1 MGVAGDSSL
10 RGRAQSSQ
18 SKLDVYAIEGIPS
31 MGALGRNYLQDRTSE
46 PIPNEI
52 IGATENLR
60 LSLISDKPGLVEF
73 LGSPR
78 VVVSLHVGASVA
90 VDCRRAGQRHR
101 GTTIHGDL
109 EIIPPNLGGV
119 WEIKSR
125 DTALVIGLKLRVL
138 ERIVQE
144 SGGDPRKLQ
153 VFNRFQARDP
163 QIEHIGWA
171 LKAEMENGY
180 PSGRS
185 YMDAL
190 AMGLATRI
198 VRYHSSLARA
208 PRPMKAA
215 MPGRKLKAVLGYI
228 EDNLGR
234 DLGLSEIAE
243 AAGLSVS
250 HFKTLFR
257 KSLGMPPHQ
266 YLLRR
271 RVERAAM
278 QLRSGRMSICQI
290 ALENGFCHQSHL
302 ALQLRPVLGLTPQ
315 ELRDP

>member
-1 MGVAGDSSL
+1 
-10 RGRAQSSQ
+10 
-18 SKLDVYAIEGIPS
+18 
-31 MGALGRNYLQDRTSE
+31 MGAFSRSYLENRTTD
-46 PIPNEI
+46 PIPNET

-78 VVVSLHVGASVA
+78 VVVSLHIGPSVA

-119 WEIKSR
+119 WEIKSP
-125 DTALVIGLKLRVL
+125 DTALVIGLKLGVL
-138 ERIVQE
+138 QRMVEE
-144 SGGDPRKLQ
+144 SGGDPQKLQ
-153 VFNRFQARDP
+153 VFNRFQARDA

-190 AMGLATRI
+190 ATGLATRI
-198 VRYHSSLARA
+198 VRNHSSLAR
-208 PRPMKAA
+208 PHRPLRAA
-215 MPGRKLKAVLGYI
+215 MPARRLKAVLGYI

-234 DLGLSEIAE
+234 DLGLGEIAA

-278 QLRSGRMSICQI
+278 QLRSGNMPIGQI

-302 ALQLRPVLGLTPQ
+302 ALHTRRVLGVTPQ
-315 ELRDP
+315 ELRDT

>member
-1 MGVAGDSSL
+1 
-10 RGRAQSSQ
+10 
-18 SKLDVYAIEGIPS
+18 
-31 MGALGRNYLQDRTSE
+31 MGAFSRSYLQNRTTE
-46 PIPNEI
+46 PIPNET
-52 IGATENLR
+52 IGATENLH
-60 LSLISDKPGLVEF
+60 LSLISDKPGLIEF

-78 VVVSLHVGASVA
+78 VIVSLHIGPSVA

-101 GTTIHGDL
+101 GTNIHGDL

-125 DTALVIGLKLRVL
+125 DTALVIGLKFRVL
-138 ERIVQE
+138 QRMVEE
-144 SGGDPRKLQ
+144 SGGDPQKLQ
-153 VFNRFQARDP
+153 VFNRFQARDA

-190 AMGLATRI
+190 ATGLATRI
-198 VRYHSSLARA
+198 VRNHSSLAR
-208 PRPMKAA
+208 PHRPMKAA
-215 MPGRKLKAVLGYI
+215 MPARRLKAVLGYI

-234 DLGLSEIAE
+234 DLGLGEIAA

-278 QLRSGRMSICQI
+278 QLRSGNLPIGQI

-302 ALQLRPVLGLTPQ
+302 ALHTRRVLGVTPQ
-315 ELRDP
+315 ELRDT

>member
-1 MGVAGDSSL
+1 
-10 RGRAQSSQ
+10 
-18 SKLDVYAIEGIPS
+18 
-31 MGALGRNYLQDRTSE
+31 MGAFSRSYLQNRTTE
-46 PIPNEI
+46 PIPNET
-52 IGATENLR
+52 IGATENLH
-60 LSLISDKPGLVEF
+60 LSLISDKPGLIEF

-78 VVVSLHVGASVA
+78 VIVSLHIGPSVA

-101 GTTIHGDL
+101 GTAIHGDL

-138 ERIVQE
+138 QRMVEE
-144 SGGDPRKLQ
+144 SGGDPRRLQ
-153 VFNRFQARDP
+153 VFNRFQARDA

-190 AMGLATRI
+190 ATALATRI
-198 VRYHSSLARA
+198 VRNHSSLARA
-208 PRPMKAA
+208 HRPMKAA

-234 DLGLSEIAE
+234 DLGLGEIAA

-278 QLRSGRMSICQI
+278 QLRSGNMPIGQI

-302 ALQLRPVLGLTPQ
+302 ALHTRRVLGVTPQ
-315 ELRDP
+315 ELRNT

>member
-1 MGVAGDSSL
+1 MCVAGDSSL
-10 RGRAQSSQ
+10 WRREQSSR
-18 SKLDVYAIEGIPS
+18 SKLNVYAVKGIPS
-31 MGALGRNYLQDRTSE
+31 MGAFSRSYLQDRTSE

-60 LSLISDKPGLVEF
+60 LSLISDRPGLVEF

-78 VVVSLHVGASVA
+78 VVVSLHVGPSVA
-90 VDCRRAGQRHR
+90 VDCRRGGQRHR

-138 ERIVQE
+138 EHLVEQ
-144 SGGDPRKLQ
+144 SGGDAQKLQ
-153 VFNRFQARDP
+153 VLNRFQARDP
-163 QIEHIGWA
+163 QIEHLGWA

-190 AMGLATRI
+190 ATGLAARI
-198 VRYHSSLARA
+198 VRNHSSLARP
-208 PRPMKAA
+208 PRAMKAA

-234 DLGLSEIAE
+234 DLGLGEIAGV
-243 AAGLSVS
+243 AGLSVS

-278 QLRSGRMSICQI
+278 QLQRGNLPIGQI

-302 ALQLRPVLGLTPQ
+302 ALHTRRVLGLTPQ
-315 ELRDP
+315 ELRNS

>member
-1 MGVAGDSSL
+1 
-10 RGRAQSSQ
+10 
-18 SKLDVYAIEGIPS
+18 
-31 MGALGRNYLQDRTSE
+31 MGAFGRSYLQDRTSE
-46 PIPNEI
+46 PAPTEI
-52 IGATENLR
+52 IGSTENLR
-60 LSLISDKPGLVEF
+60 LTLISDQPGIVEF

-78 VVVSLHVGASVA
+78 VVVSLHVGPSVA
-90 VDCRRAGQRHR
+90 VDCRRDGRRHR
-101 GTTIHGDL
+101 GTAIHGDL

-138 ERIVQE
+138 QRIVQE
-144 SGGDPRKLQ
+144 SGGDSSKLQ
-153 VFNRFQARDP
+153 VLNRFQARDP

-190 AMGLATRI
+190 AIGLAARI
-198 VRYHSSLARA
+198 VRNHSSLARA
-208 PRPMKAA
+208 SRAVKAA
-215 MPGRKLKAVLGYI
+215 MPGRKLKAILGFI

-234 DLGLSEIAE
+234 DLGLSEIADS
-243 AAGLSVS
+243 AGLSVS

-257 KSLGMPPHQ
+257 RSLGMPPHQ
-266 YLLRR
+266 YLIRR

-278 QLRSGRMSICQI
+278 QLRKGSMPIGQI

-302 ALQLRPVLGLTPQ
+302 ALHTRRVLGLTPQ
-315 ELRDP
+315 ELRDA

>member
-1 MGVAGDSSL
+1 MCVAGEFA
-10 RGRAQSSQ
+10 GREGAEFPVET
-18 SKLDVYAIEGIPS
+18 KRYAVQRIPS
-31 MGALGRNYLQDRTSE
+31 MGAFSRSYLQDRTTG

-78 VVVSLHVGASVA
+78 VIVSLHIGASVA

-101 GTTIHGDL
+101 GTTIHGNL

-119 WEIKSR
+119 WEIKSP
-125 DTALVIGLKLRVL
+125 DTALVIGLKLRL
-138 ERIVQE
+138 LHRIVEE
-144 SGGDPRKLQ
+144 SGGDPGKLQ
-153 VFNRFQARDP
+153 VFNRFEVRDP

-180 PSGRS
+180 PSGRT

-190 AMGLATRI
+190 ATGLATRI
-198 VRYHSSLARA
+198 VRNHSSLARA

-215 MPGRKLKAVLGYI
+215 MAGRKLKAVLGYI
-228 EDNLGR
+228 EDHLGR
-234 DLGLSEIAE
+234 DLGIGEIADV
-243 AAGLSVS
+243 AGLSVS

-257 KSLGMPPHQ
+257 KSQGMPPHQ
-266 YLLRR
+266 YLIRR

-278 QLRSGRMSICQI
+278 QLRGSDMPIGEI
-290 ALENGFCHQSHL
+290 AFENGFCHQSHL
-302 ALQLRPVLGLTPQ
+302 ALHTRRVLGLTPQ
-315 ELRDP
+315 ELRDA